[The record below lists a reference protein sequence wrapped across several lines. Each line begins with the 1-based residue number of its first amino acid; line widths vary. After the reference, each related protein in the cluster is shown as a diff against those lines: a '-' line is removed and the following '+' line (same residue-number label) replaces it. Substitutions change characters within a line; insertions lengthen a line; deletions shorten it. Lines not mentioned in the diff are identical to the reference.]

1 MNIKKF
7 RKNLHKI
14 NALIGAEDVALNP
27 IERDLVKSYLL
38 NMYENLVQLDQP
50 KAKHKT
56 KETETI
62 NETLYV
68 DPTPVILEELVE
80 EKEFSPKNEL
90 FIEAKTESKPKE
102 KIESPNTE
110 KVEETIIERKPS
122 PEPEPIAQSVP
133 DASNNRH
140 TRTIDSTLFDFKD
153 GNELSDKLSNL
164 PIADLTRCMGINEYI
179 FTKDEL
185 FGGDQ
190 NRMVDSLE
198 AMNKLANFSLAK
210 IELEK
215 LALEYDWDSP
225 NKIKKAKNFIQL
237 VRRRYN

>member
-14 NALIGAEDVALNP
+14 NAIIGAEDVALNP
-27 IERDLVKSYLL
+27 IEKDLVKSYLL
-38 NMYENLVQLDQP
+38 NMYENLDQLDQP
-50 KAKHKT
+50 KAKNKS
-56 KETETI
+56 KETGDERR
-62 NETLYV
+62 TLYV
-68 DPTPVILEELVE
+68 EPTPVITEEVE
-80 EKEFSPKNEL
+80 EEKVIHQKNEP
-90 FIEAKTESKPKE
+90 IVEPKSE
-102 KIESPNTE
+102 TILEDKIESPVVE
-110 KVEETIIERKPS
+110 IVEEVVEEKQPS

-133 DASNNRH
+133 DADNNTH
-140 TRTIDSTLFDFKD
+140 TRTIDSALFDFKN
-153 GNELSDKLSNL
+153 GNDISDKLSNL

-198 AMNKLANFSLAK
+198 SMNKLSNFNLAK
-210 IELEK
+210 IELEA
-215 LALEYDWDSP
+215 LALDYNWDSP

-237 VRRRYN
+237 VRRRYH